1 MGSPDYLT
9 GSNTMPYKMSEEE
22 KIEATTEFVREQS
35 WEELTPHIIRW
46 LQKHQWAWES
56 FEEWRVDELV
66 NEGDDYDGNGYE
78 G

>member
-1 MGSPDYLT
+1 MSK
-9 GSNTMPYKMSEEE
+9 YKLSEEE

-46 LQKHQWAWES
+46 LQKTQWAWES
-56 FEEWRVDELV
+56 FEEWRVDEIL
-66 NEGDDYDGNGYE
+66 NEWDDYE

>member
-1 MGSPDYLT
+1 
-9 GSNTMPYKMSEEE
+9 MPYIKLSEEE